1 MKELKDVLGMVAD
14 GLKSFAEGMGMIAEK
29 VDALAQS
36 MRDTESEPEMPK
48 PKAANAKA
56 ERAEKPEKPEKKTA
70 KTARKPVVTTSAKRP
85 AKKAVLKAA
94 PEKKVVPEIKE
105 ALTASDTV
113 LEVISNSG
121 NGIGPGGIMEK
132 TGFDKKKV
140 SNILHRLKQQGKIE
154 NAQRGMYSK
163 KG

>member
-14 GLKSFAEGMGMIAEK
+14 GLKSFAEGMGMIAGK

-36 MRDTESEPEMPK
+36 IGDAETKSRAPK
-48 PKAANAKA
+48 QKAAKA
-56 ERAEKPEKPEKKTA
+56 KPEKVKKTTA
-70 KTARKPVVTTSAKRP
+70 KKPVARAAVKRP
-85 AKKAVLKAA
+85 AKKNSLNAA
-94 PEKKVVPEIKE
+94 PEKKE
-105 ALTASDTV
+105 AVTASDAV
-113 LEVISNSG
+113 LEVISHAGDGLSTG
-121 NGIGPGGIMEK
+121 AIMEK

-154 NAQRGMYSK
+154 NAKRGVYSK